1 MKAKNIDQQILD
13 WLARPGYQPLKQ
25 HELALA
31 INSGDR
37 VAFRRALYTLERAG
51 RIVCLRKN
59 RFALPPP
66 KKAAAAGPARAGRTV
81 RTGRPGR
88 PPAPDVPLSSILVG
102 RLQRNPQFWFVM
114 PDQPRRSVAR
124 MVRVRDFAEGL
135 KPVEDHVVVLQLDE
149 ATRDAEQLTGLVTE
163 DLGRAE
169 GAGVDVL
176 RIIRRRNFAIDFPLA
191 ARSQATHTKVP
202 GAPALLGAD
211 GRRDLR
217 AWTTFTIDPDDAKD
231 YDDALSLTALP
242 DGKWQLGVHIADVS
256 HYVTPDSPIDL
267 EARERGNTIYLV
279 DRAITM
285 LPPHL
290 TADVCSLLP
299 EQDRLTHSAV
309 LTFDR
314 HHHVEAVETY
324 PAVIHSAARL
334 TYGQVVE
341 FFAGKHI
348 AMPPAVRDSLL
359 HLRPLARAWRKR
371 RIQNGALDLAVPE
384 VKCIMD
390 AHGHITEIRQ
400 RGDDEAY
407 QLVEE
412 CMLLANVAVA
422 ERLRAAGGP
431 ALYRIHDEPDT
442 EQWDEL
448 RASLRALG
456 APMIPATPAELN
468 QLLHRIAGTPLAATL
483 NLVVV
488 RCLKRALYSPEL
500 RPHFGLAFPR
510 YTHFTSPIRRY
521 PDLVVHR
528 LLSAVER
535 GAPPPYS
542 KTALARLATHC
553 SVTEK
558 AADEAENESVDVK
571 RIAFF
576 EDKLR
581 RGDVGPFTGVV
592 TSMLGKGLIVELCDS
607 LQRGLLPFNSL
618 KNDYYQVNAARTH
631 ASGKRRGAGWKIGQ
645 TITVRLERV
654 DKANRWMDFSLV

>member
-1 MKAKNIDQQILD
+1 MKAKNIDQQILA
-13 WLARPGYQPLKQ
+13 WLARPDYRPLKQ
-25 HELALA
+25 HELAQALG
-31 INSGDR
+31 SSDR
-37 VAFRRALYTLERAG
+37 TALRHSLYALERAG
-51 RIVCLRKN
+51 RIVCLKKN
-59 RFALPPP
+59 RYALPPP
-66 KKAAAAGPARAGRTV
+66 KKASKAAGPTRFR
-81 RTGRPGR
+81 RPV
-88 PPAPDVPLSSILVG
+88 APDVPLSSVLVG
-102 RLQRNPQFWFVM
+102 RLQRNPHFWFVM
-114 PDQPRRSVAR
+114 PDQPRRAVAR
-124 MVRVRDFAEGL
+124 MVRVRAFADGL
-135 KPVEDHVVVLQLDE
+135 KPVEDHIVVLQLDE
-149 ATRDAEQLTGLVTE
+149 ESRDAEQFTGLVTE
-163 DLGRAE
+163 DLGRAD
-169 GAGVDVL
+169 APGVDVV
-176 RIIRRRNFAIDFPLA
+176 RIIRRRNFAIAFPLA
-191 ARSQATHTKVP
+191 ARSQATHTKMP
-202 GAPALLGAD
+202 AAPTLLRAD

-231 YDDALSLTALP
+231 FDDALSLTALP

-256 HYVTPDSPIDL
+256 HYVTPGSPIDQ
-267 EARERGNTIYLV
+267 EALERGNTIYLV

-309 LTFDR
+309 MTFDR
-314 HHHVEAVETY
+314 HHHMEAVETY

-341 FFAGKHI
+341 FFAGKHV
-348 AMPPAVRDSLL
+348 ALPSAVRETLL
-359 HLRPLARAWRKR
+359 QLRPLARAWRKR
-371 RIQNGALDLAVPE
+371 RIHNGALDLAVPE

-390 AHGHITEIRQ
+390 ERGQIKEIRQ

-422 ERLRAAGGP
+422 ERLRAADGP

-442 EQWDEL
+442 EQWEEM
-448 RASLRALG
+448 RAALRALS

-468 QLLHRIAGTPLAATL
+468 KLLHHVAGTPLAATL

-488 RCLKRALYSPEL
+488 RCLKRALYSAEL

-528 LLSAVER
+528 LLTAVEQ

-542 KTALARLATHC
+542 KSALARLATHC
-553 SVTEK
+553 STTEK

-571 RIAFF
+571 RIAFY

-607 LQRGLLPFNSL
+607 LQRGLLPFASL
-618 KNDYYQVNAARTH
+618 KSDYYQMNAARTH
-631 ASGKRRGAGWKIGQ
+631 VSGKRRGAGWKIGQ
-645 TITVRLERV
+645 TVEVRLVRV
-654 DKANRWMDFSLV
+654 DAANRWMDFSLV